1 MTSTVSRLEDY
12 AKKRTVAQ
20 PPGGGDNGGMDPLEH
35 LEKRVDDIDMRLGR
49 IEGDVSSIKDGLR
62 DLKVGVA
69 ELNAKLNI
77 GQIQSNVEKA
87 HTDIYKWIVSII
99 AVVGAIYFGIQKSAP
114 PTAPSPAL
122 YPYASPSPSP
132 SPLPQIPSP
141 AAGVAAPA
149 APPVQEK

>member
-114 PTAPSPAL
+114 TAPSPTF
-122 YPYASPSPSP
+122 YPYASPSAPP
-132 SPLPQIPSP
+132 PLLQTPSP

-149 APPVQEK
+149 APPGQAK